1 MSLLKKII
9 QKIKLFNEY
18 KNPFYTWWKVRKIFK
33 RPKCHIIIG
42 EHIWFFGIVILDEY
56 YNPFISIKT
65 SNVGWKWKYDEV
77 RHEWDPYIQ
86 IRFFRK
92 WDIIFV
98 FNWIDKKDRDSTC
111 RSMATW
117 EAILDYLYNSKSIQE
132 CINYHVWG
140 AKLSENNSSEITI
153 HKNIR
158 RSYLK
163 KLSINE

>member
-1 MSLLKKII
+1 MSLLKRIT
-9 QKIKLFNEY
+9 QKIKFFNEY
-18 KNPFYTWWKVRKIFK
+18 SNPFYTWWKVRKIFK
-33 RPKCHIIIG
+33 RPKCHVLIG
-42 EHIWFFGIVILDEY
+42 KRVWFFGIAIRDEY
-56 YNPFISIKT
+56 YNPIISIKT

-98 FNWIDKKDRDSTC
+98 FDWISKEDRDSTC

-117 EAILDYLYNSKSIQE
+117 EAILDYLYNDKSIQE
-132 CINYHVWG
+132 CIKYHVWG
-140 AKLSENNSSEITI
+140 AKLRENNSSEITI

-158 RSYLK
+158 KSYLK
-163 KLSINE
+163 KLSINK